1 MRKRRRRDPFRSD
14 PDLQP
19 LPPIDPQAAL
29 ADFLTSPELAG
40 LSPADRELDWVKS
53 FLDTVDK
60 AEWSWND
67 LDLAGLWAV
76 LFDGLG
82 WSISR
87 RPDDPARVARVLEAF
102 FRFAGRHY
110 RAPHAVVCSVY
121 LRSGKAALDIGRW
134 LVPDEGRT
142 GRAV

>member
-1 MRKRRRRDPFRSD
+1 MK
-14 PDLQP
+14 
-19 LPPIDPQAAL
+19 AL
-29 ADFLTSPELAG
+29 
-40 LSPADRELDWVKS
+40 
-53 FLDTVDK
+53 LDTVDK

-76 LFDGLG
+76 LFDGLC

-110 RAPHAVVCSVY
+110 QAPHAVVCSVY

-134 LVPDEGRT
+134 LVPVDGQT
-142 GRAV
+142 AGA

>member
-14 PDLQP
+14 PDLQL
-19 LPPIDPQAAL
+19 LPPIEPRAAL
-29 ADFLTSPELAG
+29 ADFLTAPELAG
-40 LSPADRELDWVKS
+40 LPPADRELDWVKAL
-53 FLDTVDK
+53 LDTVDK

-76 LFDGLG
+76 LFDWLG
-82 WSISR
+82 WFIAR

-110 RAPHAVVCSVY
+110 SAPHAVVCSVY

-134 LVPDEGRT
+134 LVPDESRT
-142 GRAV
+142 AGP